1 MPPLF
6 PAEMPKAESAAKP
19 EPTFEAALTQLE
31 KIVEEMDDDALPLEE
46 LIVRYAEG
54 TKLVKVCEERLAAVE
69 KKIEIISRT
78 ASGEPRLQDFDPS
91 AEAAPPPAKPRA
103 SEDDV
108 SLF

>member
-1 MPPLF
+1 
-6 PAEMPKAESAAKP
+6 MPKADPAGKS

-54 TKLVKVCEERLAAVE
+54 TKLVRVCEERLAAVE
-69 KKIEIISRT
+69 KKIAIISRD
-78 ASGEPRLQDFDPS
+78 ASGEPRLEEFEPT
-91 AEAAPPPAKPRA
+91 APEEAPKAKSKR
-103 SEDDV
+103 DDI

>member
-1 MPPLF
+1 
-6 PAEMPKAESAAKP
+6 MPKSDTSEKS

-31 KIVEEMDDDALPLEE
+31 KIVEEMDDDTLPLEQ

-69 KKIEIISRT
+69 KKIEILSRS
-78 ASGEPRLQDFDPS
+78 AHGEPRLEPMET
-91 AEAAPPPAKPRA
+91 AAAAGEEAPRPKPKR
-103 SEDDV
+103 DDI

>member
-1 MPPLF
+1 M
-6 PAEMPKAESAAKP
+6 ADSAPVKKP
-19 EPTFEAALTQLE
+19 EQTFEAAMTQLE
-31 KIVEEMDDDALPLEE
+31 KIVEEMDDDSLPLEQ

-78 ASGEPRLQDFDPS
+78 ASGEPRLEEFEPAAASAAEEAPKSKPS
-91 AEAAPPPAKPRA
+91 TKR
-103 SEDDV
+103 DDI